1 MSELPERELSASLF
15 LYIAWVS
22 TSNNSLRQTCSGWG
36 PPSPSFFSS
45 APSSPPLAGQEGGAP
60 LTKSALPPTL
70 TALSQDS
77 QTMAAWDKDKLE
89 EELLHQAILLLH
101 HHLRQISELKRQL
114 QHHQSSQVT
123 LSHQQIKS
131 CHWVLPWKN
140 WFCSPSHCKI
150 CFWRYWRP
158 SFSLQC
164 GLAALSQG
172 NWGGASTNQ
181 WRLSV
186 CLERSFTWKK
196 SSTNASPCNRISNI
210 ACYSFQPFRN
220 FQFRSQEER
229 LAWILPSLGGEYF
242 SQCWLLSRESNLL
255 WMGPAGEG
263 CKHLNLHQLKNRQG
277 YHFPFLVQMLL
288 QQ

>member
-22 TSNNSLRQTCSGWG
+22 TSNNSLRRTCSRWG
-36 PPSPSFFSS
+36 PLSPSFYSS
-45 APSSPPLAGQEGGAP
+45 APSSQPLADQEEESVPPIKTAGA
-60 LTKSALPPTL
+60 
-70 TALSQDS
+70 
-77 QTMAAWDKDKLE
+77 KDKLE
-89 EELLHQAILLLH
+89 EVLLHQAILLLH
-101 HHLRQISELKRQL
+101 HHLRQVSELQRQL
-114 QHHQSSQVT
+114 QHLQSSQVT

-131 CHWVLPWKN
+131 CHWALPWKN

-242 SQCWLLSRESNLL
+242 SQCWLLFRESNLL
-255 WMGPAGEG
+255 WIWPAGEG
-263 CKHLNLHQLKNRQG
+263 CEHLEHPPAQEWTRLPIPSPSPDAAPAVAEQRYEDQ
-277 YHFPFLVQMLL
+277 
-288 QQ
+288 